1 MNLRAQR
8 RIAAE
13 ILKVGKNRVKI
24 DPDREDDVSMAIT
37 RDDIR
42 TLIHEKGITA
52 RYDQGVSRSR
62 ARILHLKKKKGKR
75 QGPGSRKGKKTTY
88 NPRKRAWIKRIRP
101 QRTYLRRLRDRRVIT
116 VENYRKL
123 YRWASSGMFRSVA
136 HLETFIKDKKMTRR

>member
-13 ILKVGKNRVKI
+13 VLKVGKNRVRI

-52 RYDQGVSRSR
+52 RYEKGISRSR
-62 ARILHLKKKKGKR
+62 AKIIHEKKKQGKR
-75 QGPGSRKGKKTTY
+75 KGPGSRKGKKTTY
-88 NPRKRAWIKRIRP
+88 TPKKRAWIQRIRP
-101 QRTYLRRLRDRRVIT
+101 QRRYLRRLRTRRIIT
-116 VENYRKL
+116 VSAYRKL
-123 YRWASSGMFRSVA
+123 YRWAAGGMFRNVA
-136 HLETFIKDKKMTRR
+136 HLDFFIKDKKLTRR

>member
-8 RIAAE
+8 RIASQ
-13 ILKVGKNRVKI
+13 ILKVGQNRVRI

-37 RDDIR
+37 REDIR
-42 TLIHEKGITA
+42 TLIHEKGIVA

-62 ARILHLKKKKGKR
+62 ARVLHLKKKKGKK

-88 NPRKRAWIKRIRP
+88 TPKKQAWIQRIRP
-101 QRTYLRRLRDRRVIT
+101 QRRYLRRLRARRIIT
-116 VENYRKL
+116 VTNYRKL

-136 HLETFIKDKKMTRR
+136 HLEFFIKDKKLTRR

>member
-13 ILKVGKNRVKI
+13 VLKVGKNRVKI

-52 RYDQGVSRSR
+52 RYQKGVSRSR
-62 ARILHLKKKKGKR
+62 ARLVHEKKKKGKR
-75 QGPGSRKGKKTTY
+75 QGSGSRKGKKTTY
-88 NPRKRAWIKRIRP
+88 NPKKRAWIQRIRP
-101 QRTYLRRLRDRRVIT
+101 QRKFLRRLRTRRIVTIST
-116 VENYRKL
+116 YRKL

-136 HLETFIKDKKMTRR
+136 HLDFFIKDKKLTRR

>member
-42 TLIHEKGITA
+42 TLIHEKGIIA
-52 RYDQGVSRSR
+52 QYDKGISRSR
-62 ARILHLKKKKGKR
+62 AKVLHEKKKKGKR
-75 QGPGSRKGKKTTY
+75 QGPGSRKGKKTTH
-88 NPRKRAWIKRIRP
+88 NPKKQSWIQRIRP
-101 QRTYLRRLRDRRVIT
+101 QRRYLRRLRSRRIIT
-116 VENYRKL
+116 VSTYRKL
-123 YRWASSGMFRSVA
+123 YRWAGSGMFRNVA
-136 HLETFIKDKKMTRR
+136 HLDFFIKDKKLTRR

>member
-8 RIAAE
+8 RIASE

-52 RYDQGVSRSR
+52 RYDKGVSRAR
-62 ARILHLKKKKGKR
+62 ARIIHLKKKKGKR
-75 QGPGSRKGKKTTY
+75 KGPGSRKGKKTTY
-88 NPRKRAWIKRIRP
+88 NPRKRAWIQKIRP
-101 QRTYLRRLRDRRVIT
+101 QRRYLRRLRARRIIT
-116 VENYRKL
+116 VSTYRKL

-136 HLETFIKDKKMTRR
+136 HLEFFIKDKKLTRR

>member
-42 TLIHEKGITA
+42 TLVHEKGIVA
-52 RYDQGVSRSR
+52 RYDKGVSRAR
-62 ARILHLKKKKGKR
+62 ARVIHEKKKKGKR

-88 NPRKRAWIKRIRP
+88 NPKKEAWMNRIRP
-101 QRTYLRRLRDRRVIT
+101 QRKYLRRLRSRRIISVT
-116 VENYRKL
+116 NYRKL

-136 HLETFIKDKKMTRR
+136 HLEFFIKDKKLTRR